1 MLESKYQAGFGMII
15 LGQNP
20 LTFMIPIYSTTVLY
34 DDTTVLHDTCFRING
49 IRLYGRVYVPLCMGI
64 SKAPQV
70 LYFAYSTLCQPQPL
84 HYKLTM
90 PDLDA
95 I

>member
-34 DDTTVLHDTCFRING
+34 DIYYELLIVVSYNDDFQTIGGDVVCLKG
-49 IRLYGRVYVPLCMGI
+49 
-64 SKAPQV
+64 
-70 LYFAYSTLCQPQPL
+70 L
-84 HYKLTM
+84 HYSAANFRVIFNVSSKRL
-90 PDLDA
+90 
-95 I
+95 

>member
-34 DDTTVLHDTCFRING
+34 DIAIVLFGSITKTSMVNIGNNINK
-49 IRLYGRVYVPLCMGI
+49 IMITDHVY
-64 SKAPQV
+64 SRSE
-70 LYFAYSTLCQPQPL
+70 YHWF
-84 HYKLTM
+84 
-90 PDLDA
+90 
-95 I
+95 